1 MEFDMSHWRAD
12 ASTKPVQARTQLTFT
27 PEAGGD
33 GGELRSGDTF
43 DLVYP
48 DNSRTTGKV
57 ISRESLTVHAA
68 IELDASGQFLITE
81 GATTGMPWTVD
92 VAAPVL
98 TPQQPGAAGKGDVG
112 PAQTATPGIATTQ
125 GGVIAKPDDQS
136 RTEAE
141 RGRSLVPLLNIGLIV
156 LGGAA
161 AIWYGRSKKRRR
173 D

>member
-27 PEAGGD
+27 PEARGD

-112 PAQTATPGIATTQ
+112 IAITQ
-125 GGVIAKPDDQS
+125 GGVIAKTNDQS